1 MTSRPHESTGSST
14 PRSFPLQVDKLGVS
28 AGDSGRELLSEI
40 TFSVKPGEFVC
51 VLGPSGSGKTTLMR
65 TLLGQLAPDHGEI
78 RFGSL
83 RVSGDARILSGL
95 VGYVPQKEIVHDA
108 LPVARALHYAAK
120 LRLSPSLGAK
130 EVAERIDTVAGDVGI
145 SHRLDTPVAK
155 LSGGES
161 KRVSL
166 AVELLALP
174 RILIVDE
181 ATSSLDPASDARI
194 MRLLSEY
201 AKSHNITVLCVTH
214 HLENAK
220 LADRLVML
228 ASGRLVWHGGAAEA
242 LEHFGAQSLSDI
254 YVLLED
260 LPVEQWVGLLKA
272 FRHQQGASGDEPTS
286 APSEVAKPPRSAD
299 APGWFRQFSALLSRG
314 LEVMVRS
321 RRSVAFIVGVP
332 LLMVLFAYAGFSR
345 EDFGDKTY
353 LTRPLEPREIQL
365 AGQLWGHT
373 LSALAMSD
381 ADENTSVSIPA
392 QIRVF
397 LDKEQK
403 LKERLGSPET
413 AEMVKKALAGD
424 LSVIPDKEI
433 TNPWPTWK
441 FRFTVIFG
449 ILILGFLA
457 GLTEIVKERPIL
469 ERESANGVARSAYIA
484 SKFCLLGIVL
494 AVQIVPA
501 VCVLQIAFRIPEVL
515 ESAAPWDT
523 LLDAGAQLGDLG
535 PFLLISWLAAMVC
548 AGIGL
553 VFSGLVKS
561 REQVLLV
568 LPLLI
573 LPQLL
578 LSGML
583 IRLKGGLLTTV
594 AEIFVPAFWAF
605 RGTIDYIVVNP
616 PVPLYDIGEAFTRW
630 QAAGALALQMAAIWL
645 IAYFALAFSLRRHP
659 ASAKK
664 G

>member
-1 MTSRPHESTGSST
+1 MTSELNDSPASST
-14 PRSFPLQVDKLGVS
+14 PMSFPLQVDKLGVT

-40 TFSVKPGEFVC
+40 TLSVMPGEFVC

-83 RVSGDARILSGL
+83 RVSGDARVLSGL

-108 LPVARALHYAAK
+108 LPVARALHFAAK
-120 LRLSPSLGAK
+120 LRLPPALRDD
-130 EVAERIDTVAGDVGI
+130 EVSQRIKTVASDVGI
-145 SHRLDTPVAK
+145 SHRLDTTVAK

-194 MRLLSEY
+194 MHLLSEY
-201 AKSHNITVLCVTH
+201 AKSHDITVLCVTH

-220 LADRLVML
+220 LADRLVVL
-228 ASGRLVWHGGAAEA
+228 ASGRLVWSGGARDA
-242 LEHFGAQSLSDI
+242 LDHFGAQSLSEI

-260 LPVEQWVGLLKA
+260 LPVEQWVGLHKV
-272 FRHQQGASGDEPTS
+272 FQHKQDIPRQEPP
-286 APSEVAKPPRSAD
+286 AAMVGKDKFPRTAD
-299 APGWFRQFSALLSRG
+299 RPGWFQQFNALLLRG
-314 LEVMVRS
+314 LEVLVHD
-321 RRSVAFIVGVP
+321 RRSAVFIVGVP
-332 LLMVLFAYAGFSR
+332 FLMVLFPIAGFLG
-345 EDFGDKTY
+345 EDLGGKAY

-373 LSALAMSD
+373 IDALALSNE
-381 ADENTSVSIPA
+381 DEDTVPTIPA
-392 QIRVF
+392 QIRAF
-397 LDKEQK
+397 LDKEPK
-403 LKERLGSPET
+403 MKERLGSPET

-424 LSVIPDKEI
+424 LSVVPDKEI

-441 FRFTVIFG
+441 FRFTIIFG

-469 ERESANGVARSAYIA
+469 ERESANGVATSAYIV

-494 AVQIVPA
+494 AVQVVPP
-501 VCVLQIAFRIPEVL
+501 VCLLQITFHIPEVL
-515 ESAAPWDT
+515 NKSAPWNT
-523 LLDAGAQLGDLG
+523 LFQAGAQLGDLG
-535 PFLLISWLAAMVC
+535 PFLLITWLAAMVC

-561 REQVLLV
+561 REQVLLA

-578 LSGML
+578 LGGLL

-616 PVPLYDIGEAFTRW
+616 PVPLYDIGKAFTSW
-630 QAAGALALQMAAIWL
+630 QAVGALALQIAAMWL
-645 IAYFALAFSLRRHP
+645 LAYFALAWSLRRYS
-659 ASAKK
+659 ASPKK

>member
-1 MTSRPHESTGSST
+1 MTSESNDSPGSSI
-14 PRSFPLQVDKLGVS
+14 PVSFPLQVDKLGVS
-28 AGDSGRELLSEI
+28 ARDSGRELLSEI
-40 TFSVKPGEFVC
+40 TLSVMPGEFVC
-51 VLGPSGSGKTTLMR
+51 VLGPSGAGKTTLVR
-65 TLLGQLAPDHGEI
+65 ALLGQLTPDRGEI

-83 RVSGDARILSGL
+83 RVSGDTRVLSGL

-108 LPVARALHYAAK
+108 LPVGRALQYAAK
-120 LRLSPSLGAK
+120 LRLPSSLGDR
-130 EVAERIDTVAGDVGI
+130 EVAQRIDTIANDVGI

-194 MRLLSEY
+194 MQLLSEY

-220 LADRLVML
+220 LADRLVLL
-228 ASGRLVWHGGAAEA
+228 ASGRLVWSGGARDA
-242 LEHFGAQSLSDI
+242 LDHFGARSLSEI

-260 LPVEQWVGLLKA
+260 LPVEQWVGLHKI
-272 FRHQQGASGDEPTS
+272 FQHQQESARVQPKS
-286 APSEVAKPPRSAD
+286 APTEVGKQPRLAD
-299 APGWFRQFSALLSRG
+299 RPGWFRQFNALLLRG
-314 LEVMVRS
+314 LEVLVRD
-321 RRSVAFIVGVP
+321 RRSMAFIVGVP
-332 LLMVLFAYAGFSR
+332 LLMVVFAYAGFSN

-373 LSALAMSD
+373 LNALAMSD
-381 ADENTSVSIPA
+381 AERSESLSVPA

-403 LKERLGSPET
+403 LKEKLGSPET

-424 LSVIPDKEI
+424 LSVVPDKEI

-441 FRFTVIFG
+441 FRFTVMFG

-457 GLTEIVKERPIL
+457 GLTAIVKERPIL
-469 ERESANGVARSAYIA
+469 ERESANGVRTSAYIA

-501 VCVLQIAFRIPEVL
+501 VCLLQIAFRLPEVL
-515 ESAAPWDT
+515 DKAAPWST
-523 LLDAGAQLGDLG
+523 LFQAGAQLGELG

-578 LSGML
+578 LGGML
-583 IRLKGGLLTTV
+583 IRLKGGALTII
-594 AEIFVPAFWAF
+594 AEIFVPSFWAF
-605 RGTIDYIVVNP
+605 RGTIDYVVMHS
-616 PVPLYDIGEAFTRW
+616 PVPLYNIGETFTGW
-630 QAAGALALQMAAIWL
+630 QADGALTLQMVGIWL
-645 IAYFALAFSLRRHP
+645 IAYFALALSLRRFS
-659 ASAKK
+659 ASSKR

>member
-1 MTSRPHESTGSST
+1 MTSEPNESPGS
-14 PRSFPLQVDKLGVS
+14 PIPVSFPLQVDKLGVS

-40 TFSVKPGEFVC
+40 TLSVKPGEFVC
-51 VLGPSGSGKTTLMR
+51 VLGPSGAGKTTLVR
-65 TLLGQLAPDHGEI
+65 TLLGQLTPDRGEI

-83 RVSGDARILSGL
+83 RVSGDTRVLRGL

-108 LPVARALHYAAK
+108 LPVGRALKYAAK
-120 LRLSPSLGAK
+120 LRLPPSLGDR
-130 EVAERIDTVAGDVGI
+130 EVAQRIDTIANDVGI

-194 MRLLSEY
+194 MQLLSEY

-220 LADRLVML
+220 LADRLVVL
-228 ASGRLVWHGGAAEA
+228 ASGRLVWSGGARDA
-242 LEHFGAQSLSDI
+242 LDHFGARSLSEI
-254 YVLLED
+254 YMLLED
-260 LPVEQWVGLLKA
+260 LPVEQWVGLHKI
-272 FRHQQGASGDEPTS
+272 FQHQQECAREQPKS
-286 APSEVAKPPRSAD
+286 APTEMGKPPRLAD
-299 APGWFRQFSALLSRG
+299 RPGWFRQFNALLLRG
-314 LEVMVRS
+314 LEVLVRD
-321 RRSVAFIVGVP
+321 RRSMAFIVGVP
-332 LLMVLFAYAGFSR
+332 LLMVVFAYAGFSH

-373 LSALAMSD
+373 LNALAMSD
-381 ADENTSVSIPA
+381 TERSESLSVPA

-403 LKERLGSPET
+403 LREKLGSPET

-424 LSVIPDKEI
+424 LSVVPDKEI

-457 GLTEIVKERPIL
+457 GLTAIVKERPIL
-469 ERESANGVARSAYIA
+469 ERESANGVRTSAYIA

-501 VCVLQIAFRIPEVL
+501 VCLLQIAFRLPEVL
-515 ESAAPWDT
+515 NKAAPWNT
-523 LLDAGAQLGDLG
+523 LFEAGAQLGELG
-535 PFLLISWLAAMVC
+535 SFLLISWLAAMVC

-561 REQVLLV
+561 REQVMLV

-578 LSGML
+578 LGGML
-583 IRLKGGLLTTV
+583 LRLKGGLLTEI
-594 AEIFVPAFWAF
+594 AEFFVPAFWAF
-605 RGTIDYIVVNP
+605 RGTIDYVVVNP
-616 PVPLYDIGEAFTRW
+616 PVPLYDLGEVYTRW
-630 QAAGALALQMAAIWL
+630 QAAGALSLQMVAIWS
-645 IAYFALAFSLRRHP
+645 IAYCALVFSLRLHP
-659 ASAKK
+659 VSPKK

>member
-1 MTSRPHESTGSST
+1 M
-14 PRSFPLQVDKLGVS
+14 SFPLQVDKLGVS
-28 AGDSGRELLSEI
+28 ARDSGRQLLSEI
-40 TFSVKPGEFVC
+40 TLSVKPGEFVC

-65 TLLGQLAPDHGEI
+65 ALLGQLAPDHGEI

-83 RVSGDARILSGL
+83 RVSGDARVLSGL

-108 LPVARALHYAAK
+108 LPVARALYYAAK
-120 LRLSPSLGAK
+120 LRLPPALRSE
-130 EVAERIDTVAGDVGI
+130 EVARRINTVAGDVGI

-161 KRVSL
+161 KRVGL

-194 MRLLSEY
+194 MHLLSEY

-220 LADRLVML
+220 LADRLVVL
-228 ASGRLVWHGGAAEA
+228 ASGRLVWSGGAKEA

-260 LPVEQWVGLLKA
+260 LPVEQWVGLHKV
-272 FRHQQGASGDEPTS
+272 FQHQQDASLQEPNS
-286 APSEVAKPPRSAD
+286 AVDTKGKLPRAND
-299 APGWFRQFSALLSRG
+299 RPGWFRQFSALLLRG
-314 LEVMVRS
+314 LEVIVRS
-321 RRSVAFIVGVP
+321 RRAVAFIAGVP
-332 LLMVLFAYAGFSR
+332 LLMVVFAYAGFSH
-345 EDFGDKTY
+345 ENFGDKDY
-353 LTRPLEPREIQL
+353 LTRPLEPRERQL

-373 LSALAMSD
+373 LNALSLSESDLSA
-381 ADENTSVSIPA
+381 SVNVPA

-403 LKERLGSPET
+403 LKERLGAPAT
-413 AEMVKKALAGD
+413 AGLAKKLLSGE
-424 LSVIPDKEI
+424 LSVIPEKEI

-469 ERESANGVARSAYIA
+469 ERESANGVATSAYMA

-494 AVQIVPA
+494 AAQIVPA
-501 VCVLQIAFRIPEVL
+501 VCLLQVAFRLPEVL
-515 ESAAPWDT
+515 GSAVPWST
-523 LLDAGAQLGDLG
+523 LFQAGAQLGELG

-561 REQVLLV
+561 REQVMLV

-578 LSGML
+578 LGGML
-583 IRLKGGLLTTV
+583 LRLKGGVLTAI
-594 AEIFVPAFWAF
+594 AELFVPAFWAF
-605 RGTIDYIVVNP
+605 RGTIDYVVVNP
-616 PVPLYDIGEAFTRW
+616 PVPLYDLGEVYTRW
-630 QAAGALALQMAAIWL
+630 QAAGALALQMVAMWS
-645 IAYFALAFSLRRHP
+645 IAYCALVLSLRLHP
-659 ASAKK
+659 VSPKK